1 MDNLSGDDLV
11 SPQWISFVPVSCK
24 DGYLTYN
31 YTNTQICLKY
41 VSTPCTYPE
50 ATGYCQAD
58 GGDLIRLDS
67 QLKHE
72 IATDYLLPI
81 ANGSTIDVWI
91 QGTKVGNDW
100 FFHDG
105 SKMPEDFDAICP
117 LALDN
122 NVNETHLRVHGS
134 STFPCWDMV
143 PTLPL
148 SDGCTT
154 YNLTSHQ
161 ICLKYFPV
169 PARYSSARN
178 LCQAEGGDL
187 IKIDSQE
194 KYDKFETF
202 HVPIANNT
210 LIEVWVQGEKIEGQ
224 WKFDDGTPIPNF
236 CPITTG
242 TNPGEI
248 LSCKDG
254 YLTYNYTNTQICLKY
269 VSTPSTY
276 LEATEYC
283 QADGGD
289 LIRLDSKRKHDIV
302 TDYLLP
308 IANGST
314 IDVLIQGTKERNEWF
329 FHDGSKMPEDFDAI
343 CPLALNNNV
352 NEKHLRVHGSS
363 TFSCWDMVPIRRYSF
378 LCEQYHKFTIYE

>member
-1 MDNLSGDDLV
+1 MLHNFFRTCFLINLLISDSTQWVNLYGEKTATYPKSTCSEIPYDVLSAASCFQRCLGTLRIHYMFSYSKDQHTCMCCADLSGDDLV

-143 PTLPL
+143 PT
-148 SDGCTT
+148 
-154 YNLTSHQ
+154 
-161 ICLKYFPV
+161 
-169 PARYSSARN
+169 
-178 LCQAEGGDL
+178 
-187 IKIDSQE
+187 
-194 KYDKFETF
+194 
-202 HVPIANNT
+202 
-210 LIEVWVQGEKIEGQ
+210 
-224 WKFDDGTPIPNF
+224 
-236 CPITTG
+236 
-242 TNPGEI
+242 
-248 LSCKDG
+248 
-254 YLTYNYTNTQICLKY
+254 
-269 VSTPSTY
+269 
-276 LEATEYC
+276 
-283 QADGGD
+283 
-289 LIRLDSKRKHDIV
+289 
-302 TDYLLP
+302 
-308 IANGST
+308 
-314 IDVLIQGTKERNEWF
+314 
-329 FHDGSKMPEDFDAI
+329 
-343 CPLALNNNV
+343 
-352 NEKHLRVHGSS
+352 
-363 TFSCWDMVPIRRYSF
+363 RRYSF
-378 LCEQYHKFTIYE
+378 LCEQYRQFTIYE